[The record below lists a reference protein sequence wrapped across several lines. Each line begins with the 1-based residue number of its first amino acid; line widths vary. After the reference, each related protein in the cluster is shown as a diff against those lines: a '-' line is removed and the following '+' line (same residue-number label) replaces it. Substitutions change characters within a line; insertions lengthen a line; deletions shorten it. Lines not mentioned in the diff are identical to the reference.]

1 MREDN
6 NDVQSSMKLKR
17 RTLVALILP
26 TAVAIALLWIPFG
39 FSLHGLIEEWDV
51 LGIFTISGPVLFVQ
65 PHTLL
70 EAHRLRPLTVFP
82 HALGYMLNPDS
93 FDAWH
98 WILIAILLVKG
109 ATCAYI
115 GACITR
121 SLRWGALFGLLV
133 LLYPADT
140 MQLSFRSQHI
150 NMSMALI
157 LLGSAMLV
165 HAQTQAPGWSR
176 RLGIAAAAIFMLA
189 AQLMYEVALMLC
201 MLPLLVQ
208 WCRHGFVGAW
218 QVVRKNPW
226 PTLAWLTA
234 AVSYVFYVL
243 YASASGGDSYQQTI
257 TDRHAPFA
265 ALYRSLPRLFDTGF
279 ARALAGGWLDAW
291 GMARKEFTSPWYLLA
306 FGGICAL
313 CVLLSPRSRLPLLP
327 GSETMRQD
335 GGPPLLRMAAMGV
348 VLLAL
353 GYVPFMFSNSHLQIS
368 QRTFL
373 FASFGAALVV
383 LVLVIG
389 LGMLLRPLGGVVAL
403 WLLSCGAAAQL
414 FQFHHYI
421 DIAEAQRKVLRTIVE
436 NYDADS
442 QGHRSL
448 LILDHSN
455 QLAHV
460 WMLRDNLVHV
470 LTYLYGRPIAPPE
483 ICLMPGGYWQRM
495 DGLNRPGRCIEGA
508 DEWSFTYADAPSG
521 IPPPQTKPFARPKSQ
536 MQPLVIDIDGHATGD
551 PALDGYRQR
560 LQEAETPVAR
570 RYRAILRQTPAGGGD
585 RLGLFKPAGATA
597 SYRWDFGTWW
607 SLEKPTRGNGW
618 HEAEWMRRH
627 LRYDAAAWKSQEH
640 SRLLFPLE
648 SADKPYVL
656 SGRFDIILSAAI
668 QSSLRV
674 QVNGVDLPIT
684 WGQDLRFV
692 ASVPRGALRTGINTI
707 EFDSLIDPAASGLSA
722 RLSEFEVRP
731 TRD

>member
-1 MREDN
+1 MTF
-6 NDVQSSMKLKR
+6 SICSMKLNR
-17 RTLVALILP
+17 RTWLALILP
-26 TAVAIALLWIPFG
+26 PAVAVVLLWLPFG

-51 LGIFTISGPVLFVQ
+51 LSVFTNSGPVLFVQ
-65 PHTLL
+65 PHSLL

-93 FDAWH
+93 YDAWH
-98 WILIAILLVKG
+98 WILMVTLVVKG
-109 ATCAYI
+109 ATSAYI
-115 GACITR
+115 GAYITR

-157 LLGSAMLV
+157 LLGSTLLV
-165 HAQTQAPGWSR
+165 HAQAQAPGWGR

-208 WCRHGFVGAW
+208 SCRHGLGGAW
-218 QVVRKNPW
+218 QLVRKNPW
-226 PTLAWLTA
+226 PTLAWVMA
-234 AVSYVFYVL
+234 AALYVVYVV
-243 YASASGGDSYQQTI
+243 YASALGGDAYQQTI

-291 GMARKEFTSPWYLLA
+291 GMARKEFQAAWYLLA
-306 FGGICAL
+306 FGCICAL
-313 CVLLSPRSRLPLLP
+313 CILLSPRSRLPLLP
-327 GSETMRQD
+327 GSESIRRGD
-335 GGPPLLRMAAMGV
+335 GPPLLRMAVMGV
-348 VLLAL
+348 VLIAL
-353 GYVPFMFSNSHLQIS
+353 GYAPYMFSNSHLQIS

-389 LGMLLRPLGGVVAL
+389 LGMLLRPLAGVVAL
-403 WLLSCGAAAQL
+403 WLLSCGAASQL

-436 NYDADS
+436 NYDADK
-442 QGHRSL
+442 QGERSL
-448 LILDHSN
+448 VILDHSN
-455 QLAHV
+455 QLSHV
-460 WMLRDNLVHV
+460 WMLRDNLVHA
-470 LTYLYGRPIAPPE
+470 LTYLYGKPVTAPE
-483 ICLMPGGYWQRM
+483 ICLMPGGYWQRN
-495 DGLNRPGRCIEGA
+495 DSLNRPGRCLEGT
-508 DEWSFTYADAPSG
+508 DEWTFTYADPLPG
-521 IPPPQTKPFARPKSQ
+521 MPPTGSKPFARSKSLVVS
-536 MQPLVIDIDGHATGD
+536 LVIDADGRAAPD
-551 PALDGYRQR
+551 PALDDHRRG
-560 LQEAETPVAR
+560 LAEADTPAAR
-570 RYRAILRQTPAGGGD
+570 RYRNILRQPPVGGGD
-585 RLGLFKPAGATA
+585 RLGLFKPSGATT

-607 SLEKPTRGNGW
+607 SLEKPTRGSGW
-618 HEAEWMRRH
+618 HEAEWMRRR
-627 LRYDAAAWKSQEH
+627 LRYDAAAWKSQEQ

-648 SADKPYVL
+648 SVDKPYVL
-656 SGRFDIILSAAI
+656 SGRFDLILSPAI
-668 QSSLRV
+668 QNSLRV
-674 QVNGVDLPIT
+674 QINGADLPIT
-684 WGQDLRFV
+684 WGPDLRFV
-692 ASVPRGALRTGINTI
+692 ALVPQGTLRTGINTI
-707 EFDSLIDPAASGLSA
+707 EFDSSIDPTTSGLSA